1 MKSKENYNM
10 MIENERTIAK
20 VINVAICV
28 TLIAIFCT
36 LFARAI
42 YSNADFFDKDKIRLT
57 SCPGIAGYWI
67 GAAVLSVGVL
77 VLSVIEGKVNRSVV
91 RAIKF
96 VCVVT
101 IFILVRCAI
110 NKWDE
115 YYLAYYTQNGL
126 LEAWSESKGYF
137 FRGEGFVVMNILS
150 YILVVLAALDAYLL
164 PFNTFKE
171 ADD

>member
-1 MKSKENYNM
+1 MF
-10 MIENERTIAK
+10 ENEKTIAK
-20 VINVAICV
+20 VINVAMCI
-28 TLIAIFCT
+28 TLVAIFCT

-42 YSNADFFDKDKIRLT
+42 YSNADFLGEDKIRLT

-67 GAAVLSVGVL
+67 GAAVLAIGVV
-77 VLSVIEGKVNRSVV
+77 VLCALEGKVNRSVV

-96 VCVVT
+96 VAVVI
-101 IFILVRCAI
+101 IFILIRAAL

-126 LEAWSESKGYF
+126 LEAWSDSKGYF

-150 YILVVLAALDAYLL
+150 YVLVVIAALDAYLL
-164 PFNTFKE
+164 PFNTFKD
-171 ADD
+171 ADN